1 MKRSWFSLPWTT
13 KPKGAKISS
22 ERTECSLQEKNRL
35 ALCQIA
41 KKFYLCK
48 TESWQSGR
56 MQRFRKPSI
65 FTDPGV
71 RIPHFPLRWG
81 SLLTFPFFICRD
93 WPWSSLFL
101 KTFSSENLSLFTRNR
116 EVNELYM
123 FVYRPKPAKKIKRCF
138 TLRLHTFPD
147 CSYTWY
153 ETSLFNS

>member
-35 ALCQIA
+35 APCQIA

-101 KTFSSENLSLFTRNR
+101 KTFSSGNHSLFTRNQR
-116 EVNELYM
+116 ATELST
-123 FVYRPKPAKKIKRCF
+123 FVFWPKPAKKIKRCF
-138 TLRLHTFPD
+138 TLRLHTFPE